1 MIQSCTNLGEVNTGG
16 NDAATNSG
24 GIAGRNTGTVADCT
38 NHAAVGYAHT
48 GYNTG
53 GIAGI
58 QNGALLR
65 CFNDGEILGRKDVGG
80 IVGQFEP
87 YVTLTYGE
95 DPMERLDGALASLS
109 TLMTQLS
116 GQIHSSAGDAVDDI
130 SAIHGSLSAIQDV
143 IHGTGSDFNTD
154 TSAAADQ
161 VYDAVQ
167 TINGAM
173 SGLLDEVDR
182 LTRRASADLDEVGNQ
197 LTALRKGLKNLTG
210 TLEDSL
216 SDTGDSL
223 SSTLDALE
231 REHSG
236 LVSELRQIAD
246 ETDRLESFVKD
257 ALQAAARLDLAG
269 ILDAYKRWDVGSID
283 FNGHLSRISGHLEAM
298 GSDTFHLADRLTA
311 LWQEAGDEMGDAAV
325 TWTGPARALE
335 KAQLDALNG
344 PCQGFQP
351 GQRGAAPGG

>member
-1 MIQSCTNLGEVNTGG
+1 M
-16 NDAATNSG
+16 
-24 GIAGRNTGTVADCT
+24 
-38 NHAAVGYAHT
+38 
-48 GYNTG
+48 
-53 GIAGI
+53 
-58 QNGALLR
+58 
-65 CFNDGEILGRKDVGG
+65 
-80 IVGQFEP
+80 GQFEP

-257 ALQAAARLDLAG
+257 ALQAAAAWIWLASWMPISAG
-269 ILDAYKRWDVGSID
+269 MWVPSIST
-283 FNGHLSRISGHLEAM
+283 GTS
-298 GSDTFHLADRLTA
+298 
-311 LWQEAGDEMGDAAV
+311 AASAAIWRPWV
-325 TWTGPARALE
+325 PTRSTWRTV
-335 KAQLDALNG
+335 
-344 PCQGFQP
+344 
-351 GQRGAAPGG
+351 

>member
-1 MIQSCTNLGEVNTGG
+1 M
-16 NDAATNSG
+16 
-24 GIAGRNTGTVADCT
+24 
-38 NHAAVGYAHT
+38 
-48 GYNTG
+48 
-53 GIAGI
+53 
-58 QNGALLR
+58 
-65 CFNDGEILGRKDVGG
+65 
-80 IVGQFEP
+80 
-87 YVTLTYGE
+87 
-95 DPMERLDGALASLS
+95 
-109 TLMTQLS
+109 
-116 GQIHSSAGDAVDDI
+116 DDI

-246 ETDRLESFVKD
+246 ETDGRVSG
-257 ALQAAARLDLAG
+257 QGRPPG
-269 ILDAYKRWDVGSID
+269 CGPPGS
-283 FNGHLSRISGHLEAM
+283 GWH
-298 GSDTFHLADRLTA
+298 
-311 LWQEAGDEMGDAAV
+311 
-325 TWTGPARALE
+325 
-335 KAQLDALNG
+335 
-344 PCQGFQP
+344 P
-351 GQRGAAPGG
+351 GCL

>member
-1 MIQSCTNLGEVNTGG
+1 
-16 NDAATNSG
+16 
-24 GIAGRNTGTVADCT
+24 
-38 NHAAVGYAHT
+38 
-48 GYNTG
+48 
-53 GIAGI
+53 
-58 QNGALLR
+58 
-65 CFNDGEILGRKDVGG
+65 
-80 IVGQFEP
+80 
-87 YVTLTYGE
+87 
-95 DPMERLDGALASLS
+95 
-109 TLMTQLS
+109 MTQLS

-269 ILDAYKRWDVGSID
+269 ILDAISAGMWFHRFQRAPQPHQRPSG
-283 FNGHLSRISGHLEAM
+283 GHGFRHVPLG
-298 GSDTFHLADRLTA
+298 GPSDS
-311 LWQEAGDEMGDAAV
+311 AV
-325 TWTGPARALE
+325 AR
-335 KAQLDALNG
+335 G
-344 PCQGFQP
+344 
-351 GQRGAAPGG
+351 RR